1 MANKG
6 RHAQKSHKGLV
17 TFIVIILLLAIIGV
31 GGVVFKEQVID
42 VYNQVVG
49 TTTTTTTAVVTT
61 EPSTTVETTTTAPL
75 DENTVKAQNMVAT
88 MDTNEKVCQL
98 FVVTPEELTNVDVAT
113 VAGNTTKKMLKTYPV
128 GGIVYFE
135 KNKEDDDAFKEMV
148 DKTKSFAETP
158 LFIMTD
164 GDKTPFTYSAKLKVS
179 DKLCEGKV
187 SDGSEAVDAFNNGSQ
202 ILLMPKNLKK
212 AITAM
217 NNAVTDGTVSDEAL
231 NDAVTQILKVKIDNK
246 IIK

>member
-6 RHAQKSHKGLV
+6 RHAQKSHKGLAV
-17 TFIVIILLLAIIGV
+17 FIVIILILALLGV
-31 GGVVFKEQVID
+31 SAVVFKDQVVD
-42 VYNQVVG
+42 VYNQVLG
-49 TTTTTTTAVVTT
+49 TTTTTTEMTT
-61 EPSTTVETTTTAPL
+61 EEATTIETTTTAPL

-88 MDTNEKVCQL
+88 MDTNDKICQL

-113 VAGNTTKKMLKTYPV
+113 VAGNTTKKMLKAYPV

-135 KNKEDDDAFKEMV
+135 QNKEDDEAFKEMV
-148 DKTKSFAETP
+148 KKTKSFAETP
-158 LFIMTD
+158 LFIMEN
-164 GDKTPFTYSAKLKVS
+164 GDKTPFTYATALKTS

-187 SDGSEAVDAFNNGSQ
+187 SDGSEAVKAFDNGSQ

-212 AITAM
+212 AVEAVAD
-217 NNAVTDGTVSDEAL
+217 AVTDGTISDEAL